1 MRHPRAAVAALAL
14 AAFATPA
21 AATAQVDD
29 GTRPNILERVEK
41 KFRSEPGLKAL
52 AETPPPPLALAK
64 FMLGTWD
71 VTERI
76 YATTFAPE
84 KLRKGTAEVKLVL
97 RDRWIVSRV
106 KMEDGGESV
115 AYLGFDPWKK
125 FWYWQYFTSEGR
137 GTNGPL
143 VSDQSWDGGRLN
155 LSGTLYFWGEPAKV
169 TVRVVKWDETLWGE
183 VIEEMVSEQDVRPLL
198 EFRYTR
204 KKGADGKAPPP
215 ASAPKPAPPPKSN

>member
-1 MRHPRAAVAALAL
+1 MRHPRFAFAAVALAVL
-14 AAFATPA
+14 ATPVA
-21 AATAQVDD
+21 VVAQVDD
-29 GTRPNILERVEK
+29 GARPNILERVEK

-76 YATTFAPE
+76 YATRFAPE
-84 KLRKGTAEVKLVL
+84 KIRKGTADVKLDL
-97 RDRWIVSRV
+97 GNRWVVSRV

-125 FWYWQYFTSEGR
+125 LWYWQYYTSEGR
-137 GTNGPL
+137 GTNSPL
-143 VSDQSWDGGRLN
+143 VSEQSWDSGRLN
-155 LSGTLYFWGEPAKV
+155 LSGTFYFWGEPAQI
-169 TVRVVKWDETLWGE
+169 TLRVVNWDETLWGE
-183 VIEEMVSEQDVRPLL
+183 IFEEKVSEQDIRPLL

-204 KKGADGKAPPP
+204 KKAAEGKAPAP
-215 ASAPKPAPPPKSN
+215 ASAPKPAPPPKSK